1 MAKGVKKI
9 KHTEGLYY
17 PDMSVVG
24 SRITIKPD
32 QYAWFEIAEWEAGT
46 TVEDKKRPITWLRQS
61 NDRKVIINQMTIPS
75 TNKYG
80 VKLPKN
86 LCGSYHYYIEASLS
100 GKRDFNKKT
109 GLYVKGWC
117 PPKIISS
124 KWSTQRG
131 SKSIKNK
138 DKDQWISYG
147 HIVYLH
153 LETEGLNGNK
163 LIIELWN
170 QQTAKKDKQV
180 FVYTDVQ
187 VIDGEVNLKIQNTYA
202 WMAFVDNIQNVEE
215 FYIKVKDQASNQYI
229 KDNLGDDLH
238 AIYLNVKNKVATT
251 NVNVPQN
258 QTPTKVYKPDVNA
271 ARYEPCKF
279 EVIKITE
286 SETKDGKA
294 NNTTVT
300 VFDNGKGLKKKA
312 GDLPQE
318 KIERTIFFKFD
329 STIID
334 KDGEA
339 VLNNILKFLLEHKG
353 ATMNLSGYACVI
365 GKQNYNKGL
374 SQRRAD
380 VVKKFFAD
388 GGLETGRI
396 ISVGRGEV
404 DPTDDKQGR
413 DNIKYRN
420 EYSYEQNRRVDISFV
435 FYAHDA
441 QTINYEVIA
450 PSVDTKKELTI
461 DIVGHEAKACFRAKD
476 KHTKETWIVDVGQ
489 TIDKGDTKKTF
500 AKPSFNYGVYSS
512 LSRYNPVGGVGFDT
526 DALKIMQYIWPASSS
541 PNQFHLHTHS
551 CRWFSEKKHT
561 TVLIKAYPD
570 IKWRFAFFIN
580 LSNSLSVKWQKLS
593 TEKHAEL
600 RGKALKLANEEKG
613 KYTEVDFGVELKA
626 SFDKQKDGSYHS
638 NPELTAKYS
647 DKIHKLFSTISSIKK
662 IAQGITRKTKG
673 KVSQGIGRK
682 LPFSLSLNA
691 PAFYFG
697 AEWEADLNEIR
708 NDVGTKLRIFLE
720 AKPLVE
726 LAIVFDLLSLAIQA
740 GVAATTAGSGNAL
753 ALEIFN
759 MVRDWAEK
767 GYETEKVEIKFK
779 MYIDLEV
786 KGKVDGSADVTYS
799 TINDGKEVNFSLTSN
814 ITVELKSGLEL
825 KGMFVVIGTTKK
837 PELEGHAEGK
847 LSAGASMGITSGHQL
862 QYDSNQGIYYIP
874 NLKIDPCVGTVIVMV
889 KAGFTYKKV
898 SSDWTPVNYNRTR
911 TFFNGFDI
919 MKSLAEIT
927 GHENKLLLWEKK
939 KK

>member
-9 KHTEGLYY
+9 KHSEGLYY
-17 PDMSVVG
+17 PNMSVVG

-32 QYAWFEIAEWEAGT
+32 QFAWFEIAEWEAGT
-46 TVEDKKRPITWLRQS
+46 TVEDKKKPITWIRQS
-61 NDRKVIINQMTIPS
+61 NDRKVIINQISVPS
-75 TNKYG
+75 THKYG
-80 VKLPKN
+80 VKLPKK

-109 GLYVKGWC
+109 GIYVKGWC
-117 PPKIISS
+117 QPKIVSS
-124 KWSTQRG
+124 KWCTQKGGDDVR
-131 SKSIKNK
+131 KTYTF
-138 DKDQWISYG
+138 SYG
-147 HIVYLH
+147 HIIYLY
-153 LETEGLNGNK
+153 LDTEGLNGDK
-163 LIIELWN
+163 VTVDVFKVVEGGGGAKDDRLIH
-170 QQTAKKDKQV
+170 T
-180 FVYTDVQ
+180 YTNVE
-187 VIDGEVNLKIQNTYA
+187 VINGQINLKIGNSSLWYGKIGNPKA
-202 WMAFVDNIQNVEE
+202 KEE
-215 FYIKVKDQASNQYI
+215 FYVKVKTASGKYVSDGKDTIHARFLRI
-229 KDNLGDDLH
+229 KNEVVSK
-238 AIYLNVKNKVATT
+238 AIEPST
-251 NVNVPQN
+251 NN
-258 QTPTKVYKPDVNA
+258 TPTKVYKPDVNA

-279 EVIKITE
+279 EVVKITE
-286 SETKDGKA
+286 SEVKDGKA

-300 VFDNGKGLKKKA
+300 VFDNGKGLKKKP
-312 GDLPQE
+312 GTLPQE

-365 GKQNYNKGL
+365 GRQNYNKGL

-388 GGLETGRI
+388 GGLEAGRI

-441 QTINYEVIA
+441 QTIVYEVIA

-461 DIVGHEAKACFRAKD
+461 DIVGQEAKACFRAKD

-489 TIDKGDTKKTF
+489 AIDKGDTKQTF
-500 AKPSFNYGVYSS
+500 TTPSFNYGVYSP
-512 LSRYNPVGGVGFDT
+512 LSRYNPVGGIGFDT

-541 PNQFHLHTHS
+541 PNQFHLHVHS
-551 CRWFSEKKHT
+551 CRWFSEKKNS

-570 IKWRFAFFIN
+570 IKWKFAFFIN
-580 LSNSLSVKWQKLS
+580 LSNSLSIKWQKLS
-593 TEKHAEL
+593 TVKHAEL

-647 DKIHKLFSTISSIKK
+647 DKIQKLFSTISSIKK
-662 IAQGITRKTKG
+662 IAQGITGKTKG

-740 GVAATTAGSGNAL
+740 GVAAATAGSGNAL